1 MVRSALHEA
10 CHAKRSVNQGDR
22 ERDAVPARANANAS
36 CGEAIR
42 GLLGKAM
49 RQVWITKTGA
59 PEVLQVREAP
69 DPTAGKGE
77 VRVRVKAA
85 GINFADLMARVGL
98 YPDAPKLPCVV
109 GYEVAGLVDE
119 VGEGVTDVKI
129 GDRVMAMPYFGG
141 YTDTLVVPEGQVIP
155 MPEKMSFEQGAAL
168 PVVYITAYTALNLTG
183 NVREGSTILL
193 HSAAGGVGMAVLDLA
208 KAKKCVVIGIASKSK
223 HEFLRQNG
231 CAHTIDNDEDYV
243 EKTRAIVGDK
253 GVDLVL
259 DPVGGPSWAR
269 GYSLLG
275 PLGRLVCFGFSSATT
290 GQTRNIF
297 NAAWQVMRV
306 KKYSPLDLMAD
317 NRTVT
322 GINMAHLFSRLD
334 ILRPA
339 FLELTTLFERGLIS
353 PHVDKSFPFAEA
365 GAAHAYIHDRK
376 AKGKVLLVP

>member
-1 MVRSALHEA
+1 
-10 CHAKRSVNQGDR
+10 
-22 ERDAVPARANANAS
+22 
-36 CGEAIR
+36 
-42 GLLGKAM
+42 M
-49 RQVWITKTGA
+49 RQVWITKAGA
-59 PEVLQVREAP
+59 PEVLQVREAE
-69 DPTAGKGE
+69 DPSAKKGE

-98 YPDAPKLPCVV
+98 YPDAPKIPCVI
-109 GYEVAGLVDE
+109 GYEVSGIVDE
-119 VGEGVTDVKI
+119 VGEEVTDVKV

-141 YTDTLVVPEGQVIP
+141 YTDTLVLPATQVIP
-155 MPEKMSFEQGAAL
+155 MPDAMSFEQGAAL
-168 PVVYITAYTALNLTG
+168 PVVYVTAYTALHLTG
-183 NVREGSTILL
+183 HVREGSSILL

-208 KAKKCVVIGIASKSK
+208 KAKKCEVIGIASKSK
-223 HEFLRQNG
+223 HDFLRDHG
-231 CAHTIDNDEDYV
+231 CAHVIANEDDYV
-243 EKTRAIVGDK
+243 AKTREIVGDK

-259 DPVGGPSWAR
+259 DPVGGRSWSD
-269 GYSLLG
+269 GYSLLA
-275 PLGRLVCFGFSSATT
+275 PLGRLVCFGLSSATT

-306 KKYSPLDLMAD
+306 KKYSPLDLMGD

-339 FLELTTLFERGLIS
+339 FIELTKMFERGEIS

-365 GAAHAYIHDRK
+365 PDAHRYIHDRK